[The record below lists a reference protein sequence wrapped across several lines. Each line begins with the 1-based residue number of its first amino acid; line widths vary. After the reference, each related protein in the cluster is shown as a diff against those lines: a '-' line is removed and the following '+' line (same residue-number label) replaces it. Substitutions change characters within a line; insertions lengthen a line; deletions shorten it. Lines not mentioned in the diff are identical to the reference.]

1 MDVHVLFKPVVVL
14 ALSDTAQVVTD
25 DVGANDGDSEHVA
38 VVLEEEA
45 TSEVGPRKRHLIIN
59 Y

>member
-1 MDVHVLFKPVVVL
+1 MDVHVLFKPVIVL
-14 ALSDTAQVVTD
+14 ALGDTAQVVTD

-45 TSEVGPRKRHLIIN
+45 TSEVVPRKRHLIIN

>member
-1 MDVHVLFKPVVVL
+1 MDVNVLFKPVVVL
-14 ALSDTAQVVTD
+14 VLSNTAQVVTD
-25 DVGANDGDSEHVA
+25 DVGADDGDSEHVA
-38 VVLEEEA
+38 VVLEKEA